1 MKNVLIVGCGLSGA
15 VLARELAEKNYSV
28 TILDKKNHIAGNCYD
43 FIDENGIKTHKY
55 GPHIFHTNNKEVFDY
70 LSRFT
75 EWIDYKHKVKA
86 LLKDGRLVTLPV
98 NQETKNIVGQE
109 NIIDLFYKPYT
120 KKMWG
125 LELDQI
131 DPSVYNRIKIR
142 DDLND
147 FYFPDDSFQYLPKEG
162 YTKLVE
168 NLINHTNI
176 KINLD
181 FVFNSETNINEYFH
195 VFNSMP
201 IDEYFNYCLGKL
213 EYRSI
218 KFHDIYFPN
227 NKIYPVATVNYT
239 NNGAFTRI
247 TEWKNLPNHGVNPNL
262 TKLTLEEP
270 CDYTANNNERYY
282 PVKDL
287 SGKNKELYKKYKLL
301 ALNNSKMTFIGRLG
315 SYVYIDMDQA
325 VNMSLLLAKKF

>member
-1 MKNVLIVGCGLSGA
+1 MKNVLIIGCGLSGA

-55 GPHIFHTNNKEVFDY
+55 GPHIFHTNNKDVFEY

-98 NQETKNIVGQE
+98 NQETKNIVGEE

-168 NLINHTNI
+168 NLINLMA
-176 KINLD
+176 KI
-181 FVFNSETNINEYFH
+181 V
-195 VFNSMP
+195 
-201 IDEYFNYCLGKL
+201 
-213 EYRSI
+213 
-218 KFHDIYFPN
+218 
-227 NKIYPVATVNYT
+227 
-239 NNGAFTRI
+239 
-247 TEWKNLPNHGVNPNL
+247 
-262 TKLTLEEP
+262 
-270 CDYTANNNERYY
+270 
-282 PVKDL
+282 
-287 SGKNKELYKKYKLL
+287 
-301 ALNNSKMTFIGRLG
+301 
-315 SYVYIDMDQA
+315 
-325 VNMSLLLAKKF
+325 